1 MNMGEFATGFGLGV
15 YGAAFY
21 TVSCW
26 YVRSDARMRRLAES
40 RWSFDKRTIGKLRRG
55 EMSKDEWVQRF
66 TLEQRRL
73 VKWWFTPFVAVY
85 LVLCVATVVH
95 GFRAD

>member
-15 YGAAFY
+15 CGAAFY

-26 YVRSDARMRRLAES
+26 YVRSDARMHRLAES